1 MNKKRKHQ
9 IPCKHANSSYM
20 VVSSIL
26 NSFFTIVKQR
36 TTYWNLI
43 IPSICELAMTVGKKY
58 EPSQATGL
66 KFTLRGILM
75 FLVKMPQTVEYR
87 NPIVQSL
94 KSVDIKEEIIQQ
106 TTKLVDVRT
115 QSTQTLSQ
123 KVLPKK
129 RSQLEDAKPSKKFK
143 QMNENL
149 FPTPYGDKT
158 PEELSELV
166 VEALKN
172 TSVQY
177 PKQPMNQLNFESF
190 VSIIMQMM
198 KNQDEEN
205 RFYIQNYISQIER
218 VVVDRTRD
226 PRLQHMS
233 EQSKLTS
240 EDPQNEEEMKKLIE
254 SFKSKVSILTSDQKY
269 DLLKDVR
276 NYFQLTI
283 FPRDGI

>member
-1 MNKKRKHQ
+1 MKKKRKHQ